1 MEKIIVSKKI
11 VDDSLRSGFKY
22 IESNQFDK
30 GIKYLTYAAENGA
43 IRDQFLIYALI
54 ISNYNMGNFDLVQEY
69 IKEIKNINIDNNV
82 ILETIKQ
89 IESEILNLEENDILD
104 IKDKAKKVI
113 EDIKNLKFIQEKM
126 PLNVKELEELVE
138 NTDDKTYSFI
148 LKPVIEGEL
157 YENFKSTENDF
168 VNVLMYF
175 ENFKN
180 EYYKD
185 NKSELNLYKYYNHS
199 LKRKGHSLFILS
211 GIKSGVFYTIL
222 RDKSMSHLKNEII
235 YDMLAFNLTGYV
247 LDDMLEEVL
256 LAKYKK
262 IDILK
267 VKDEILSIENS
278 LKNTILYK
286 DVNLFNYTM
295 NLVIKFYKTNISIID
310 KLDKDEIITRILSY
324 YYYSNIALNEDL
336 KDFIKSNYK
345 LDKRKYKKTMNEIN
359 KLNLII

>member
-1 MEKIIVSKKI
+1 MEKIVVSKKI

-54 ISNYNMGNFDLVQEY
+54 ISNYNMGNFDIVQEY
-69 IKEIKNINIDNNV
+69 IKEINNINVDNNV
-82 ILETIKQ
+82 IKETIKQ
-89 IESEILNLEENDILD
+89 IEIEITNLAENDILD

-126 PLNVKELEELVE
+126 PLNVEELEEIVK
-138 NTDDKTYSFI
+138 NTNDKTYSFI
-148 LKPVIEGEL
+148 LKPVIEGDL
-157 YENFKSTENDF
+157 YENFKLTENDF

-175 ENFKN
+175 EKFKT
-180 EYYKD
+180 EYFKEE
-185 NKSELNLYKYYNHS
+185 KSELKLYKFYNQS
-199 LKRKGHSLFILS
+199 LKRKGHSLFILA
-211 GIKSGVFYTIL
+211 GIKSGVFYTLL
-222 RDKSMSHLKNEII
+222 RDKSMEHLKNEII

-247 LDDMLEEVL
+247 LDSMLEEVL
-256 LAKYKK
+256 LAKHKK
-262 IDILK
+262 INILK

-278 LKNTILYK
+278 LKNTMLYK

-295 NLVIKFYKTNISIID
+295 SLVVKFYKTNITIVD

-324 YYYSNIALNEDL
+324 YYYSNIVLNEEL
-336 KDFIKSNYK
+336 KNFIKSNYK